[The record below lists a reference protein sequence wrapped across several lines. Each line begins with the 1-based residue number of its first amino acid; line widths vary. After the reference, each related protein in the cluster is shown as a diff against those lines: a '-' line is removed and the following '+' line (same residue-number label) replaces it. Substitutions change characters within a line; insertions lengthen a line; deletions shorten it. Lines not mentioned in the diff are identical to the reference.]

1 MKPEPPQIRTVAI
14 VLAAGLGTRMKSR
27 LPKVL
32 HELCGRPMLGY
43 VLEAATAV
51 TGSRPLVVYSP
62 PTEAVRD
69 AFADVADFARQDE
82 PRGTA
87 DALLAGLRGLS
98 DDVQQVLVVYGDV
111 PLLEAELLASL
122 LDTHRAADAVLSLVS
137 VVTLDPGRLGRL
149 VRDEAGDLE
158 RIVEARDASEDELEI
173 DEINAGIYVIDVA
186 WLRRRIADLRPSPAT
201 GELYL
206 TDLVAMARADARPVA
221 TVAVGDDGSLLGI
234 NDRAELA
241 EATYRLRERINER
254 HLLAGVTMLD
264 PTTAYVDVDVVLAPD
279 VVLEPNVILRGRSSI
294 GAGTTIGAGSQVLD
308 STVGRDCRIWASV
321 LESSEVED
329 EVSIGP
335 FAHLR
340 PGSSIGRG
348 ARLGNFAEVKNSR
361 LEAGVQQHHMSYL
374 GDAHVGARTN
384 IGAGTITANYDGR
397 HKTRTTIGEGAFI
410 GVDTM
415 LVAPVE
421 IGAGARTGAGAVV
434 TRDVPAG
441 TLAVGVPARI
451 RELRPDRPDA
461 VESAA
466 SEPGA
471 TDVAKPAAELEGS
484 PTER

>member
-1 MKPEPPQIRTVAI
+1 MKPEPPQTRTVAI

-43 VLEAATAV
+43 VLEAARAV
-51 TGSRPLVVYSP
+51 TGTRPLVVYSP
-62 PTEAVRD
+62 PTVAVRD
-69 AFADVADFARQDE
+69 AFADLAEFALQDE

-87 DALLAGLRGLS
+87 DALLAGLRVLP
-98 DDVQQVLVVYGDV
+98 DDVSQVLVVYGDV

-122 LDTHRAADAVLSLVS
+122 LEAHRESAAVLSLVS
-137 VVTLDPGRLGRL
+137 VATLDPGRLGRL
-149 VRDEAGDLE
+149 VRDEAGELE

-173 DEINAGIYVIDVA
+173 DEINAGIYVIEVA

-206 TDLVAMARADARPVA
+206 TELVALARADGRSIA

-264 PTTAYVDVDVVLAPD
+264 PTTAYVDVDVVLAAD
-279 VVLEPNVILRGRSSI
+279 VVLEPNVVLRGRTSI
-294 GAGTTIGAGSQVLD
+294 GAGTTVGSGCHILD
-308 STVGRDCRIWASV
+308 SSVGRDCRIWASV
-321 LESSEVED
+321 LERSEVED

-340 PGSSIGRG
+340 AGSSIGRG
-348 ARLGNFAEVKNSR
+348 AKLGNYAEVKNSR

-397 HKTRTTIGEGAFI
+397 RKTRTTIGEGAFI

-434 TRDVPAG
+434 TRDVPPG

-451 RELRPDRPDA
+451 REPRPAPPAD
-461 VESAA
+461 
-466 SEPGA
+466 
-471 TDVAKPAAELEGS
+471 AAEPDGS
-484 PTER
+484 PAER

>member
-1 MKPEPPQIRTVAI
+1 MKPEPPQTRTVAI

-43 VLEAATAV
+43 VLEAAQAV
-51 TGSRPLVVYSP
+51 TASRPLIVYSP
-62 PTEAVRD
+62 STDAVRE
-69 AFADVADFARQDE
+69 AFADVADFALQEE

-87 DALLAGLRGLS
+87 DALMAGLRALPAN
-98 DDVQQVLVVYGDV
+98 VNQVLVVHGDV
-111 PLLEAELLASL
+111 PLLEVELLEGL
-122 LDTHRAADAVLSLVS
+122 LDAHREAAAALSLVS
-137 VVTLDPGRLGRL
+137 VVTLDPRRLGRL
-149 VRDEAGDLE
+149 VRDEAGEPE
-158 RIVEARDASEDELEI
+158 RIVEARDASEAELEI
-173 DEINAGIYVIDVA
+173 DEINTGIYVIEVA

-206 TDLVAMARADARPVA
+206 TELVGLARADGRSVA
-221 TVAVGDDGSLLGI
+221 TVAVGDGGSLLGI

-264 PTTAYVDVDVVLAPD
+264 PTTAYVDVDVALAAD
-279 VVLEPNVILRGRSSI
+279 VVLEPNVVLRGRTSI
-294 GAGTTIGAGSQVLD
+294 GAGTTVGSGTQILD
-308 STVGRDCRIWASV
+308 SSVGRDCRIWASV
-321 LESSEVED
+321 LERSEVED

-340 PGSSIGRG
+340 EGSSIGRG

-397 HKTRTTIGEGAFI
+397 QKTRTTIGEGAFI

-421 IGAGARTGAGAVV
+421 VGDGARTGAGAVV
-434 TRDVPAG
+434 TRDVPPG
-441 TLAVGVPARI
+441 KLAVGVPARI
-451 RELRPDRPDA
+451 REIRPA
-461 VESAA
+461 Q
-466 SEPGA
+466 
-471 TDVAKPAAELEGS
+471 PAATVEPEGQR
-484 PTER
+484 TER